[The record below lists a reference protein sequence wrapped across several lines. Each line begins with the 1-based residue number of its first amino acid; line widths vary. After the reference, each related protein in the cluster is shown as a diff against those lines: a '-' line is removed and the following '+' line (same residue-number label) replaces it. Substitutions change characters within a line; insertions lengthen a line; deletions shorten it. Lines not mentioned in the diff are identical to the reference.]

1 MRVFTSIFVL
11 LLTAVLVSGMVFF
24 STNKEGDTSQ
34 KKSDIDKSSVI
45 NLRFGHNTPEDSALH
60 QAALRFAEEVKRKT
74 DGGVIVTVF
83 PSQQL
88 GNDHK
93 MVEMARKGELDILLT
108 PTAKMSVAVPSMQY
122 ADLPFYFP
130 SRADV
135 YEMLDGEP
143 GKMILNDLKNIGLV
157 GATFWENGFKH
168 ITANTPIL
176 SPDDL
181 KGKKVRVM
189 KSRIIMEQFM
199 AFGAEPIPIDF
210 YTTKHA
216 LADGV
221 VDAQE
226 NPLIA
231 IVSMGFYEV
240 QSDLTLSE
248 HAFLGYVLS
257 FSEKVFSKLPQNIR
271 IILIETAKET
281 TPWERQETQKREKK
295 LLEVIKKA
303 GVRIHLLSEEQRRE
317 FAKLTKH
324 IPEKFEEIIGT
335 NIISKTKELLYEKY
349 GAFLQNKEHILIG
362 IDADMSL
369 DGKVAGLA
377 IKRGV
382 ELAVS
387 EINANGGLLGKP
399 IEVIAKDH
407 RTVSSKGVQNIKE
420 FSNNVNLIAIIGGIH
435 SAVIANEIDIIQKSK
450 VPYIIPWATATQVV
464 ENGYKENYIFRVS
477 ADDKSVS
484 KFILTYTMKT
494 YKNPA
499 ILVENSIWG
508 RSNIKLMSEHLAKSG
523 IKAAAEIIYNRG
535 QNSFESEFSKILA
548 SGADSIIMVA
558 NSLEGT
564 KILQELSRREKLL
577 PVISHW
583 GIIGGNFFEENKK
596 ILAKVKLHFFQTF
609 SFNNKPESKKLSN
622 YYMEKYK
629 NESIQNIKAPAGV
642 AQAYDAVH
650 LLALAVQKAG
660 SFNGTKVKKA
670 LENLPPYQGLVKKYS
685 PAFSSEK
692 HNALDENDYYMA
704 KFNSN
709 GLIVPVNEKQ

>member
-1 MRVFTSIFVL
+1 MKVIGSIFVI
-11 LLTAVLVSGMVFF
+11 LLTLVLLSWIVFF
-24 STNKEGDTSQ
+24 STPKQADGSQ
-34 KKSDIDKSSVI
+34 KKSDIHKSNVI
-45 NLRFGHNTPEDSALH
+45 NLRFGHNTPQDSALH
-60 QAALRFAEEVKRKT
+60 QAALRFADEVKRKT
-74 DGGVIVTVF
+74 DGKVTVTVF

-93 MVEMARKGELDILLT
+93 MVEMARNGDLDILLT

-143 GKMILNDLKNIGLV
+143 GKMILDELKNIGLV

-181 KGKKVRVM
+181 KGKKIRVM
-189 KSRIIMEQFM
+189 KSRIIMDQFR
-199 AFGAEPIPIDF
+199 AFGAKPIPIDF
-210 YTTKHA
+210 YETKQA
-216 LADGV
+216 LADKV
-221 VDAQE
+221 VDGEE

-271 IILIETAKET
+271 MILMDTAKEV
-281 TPWERQETQKREKK
+281 TPWERQETQRREKK
-295 LLEVIKKA
+295 LLEVIEKA
-303 GVRIHLLSEEQRRE
+303 GVHIHRLSEEQRRE
-317 FAKLTKH
+317 FAKLTQD
-324 IPEKFEEIIGT
+324 IPEKFEETIGA

-349 GAFLQNKEHILIG
+349 GAFLDNKEHVLIG

-369 DGKVAGLA
+369 GGKVAGLA

-399 IEVIAKDH
+399 IEVIVKDH

-420 FSNNVNLIAIIGGIH
+420 FNDNVNLVAIIGGVH
-435 SAVIANEIDIIQKSK
+435 SAVIADEIDLIQKSK
-450 VPYIIPWATATQVV
+450 IPYIIPWAAAAQIV

-477 ADDKSVS
+477 ANDRLAS
-484 KFILTYTMKT
+484 KFILDYTMKT

-508 RSNIKLMSEHLAKSG
+508 RSNIELMSERLAKSG
-523 IKAAAEIIYNRG
+523 MKAATEIIYNRG
-535 QNSFESEFSKILA
+535 QNSFESEISKILA

-558 NSLEGT
+558 DSIEST
-564 KILQELSRREKLL
+564 KILQELSKREILL

-583 GIIGGNFFEENKK
+583 GIITGNFFEQNKM
-596 ILAKVKLHFFQTF
+596 ISAKVKLRFFQTF
-609 SFNNKPESKKLSN
+609 SFNNKLAYKNLANS
-622 YYMEKYK
+622 YMKKYK
-629 NESIQNIKAPAGV
+629 KENIKDIKTPAGV

-650 LLALAVQKAG
+650 LLALAVKQAG
-660 SFNGTKVKKA
+660 SLNRIKIKKA
-670 LENLPPYQGLVKKYS
+670 LEHLPPYQGVVKNYS
-685 PAFSSEK
+685 PAFSIEN
-692 HNALDENDYYMA
+692 HDALDENDYYMA
-704 KFNSN
+704 KFNSD
-709 GLIVPVNEKQ
+709 GLIVPDTEK

>member
-1 MRVFTSIFVL
+1 MKVIASIFVL
-11 LLTAVLVSGMVFF
+11 LLTVVLVSWMVFF
-24 STNKEGDTSQ
+24 STTKQVGGSQ
-34 KKSDIDKSSVI
+34 KKSDINKSDVMH
-45 NLRFGHNTPEDSALH
+45 LRFGHNTPEDSALH

-74 DGGVIVTVF
+74 DGKVIVTVF
-83 PSQQL
+83 PSQEL

-93 MVEMARKGELDILLT
+93 MVEMARNGDLDILLT

-143 GKMILNDLKNIGLV
+143 GKMVLDDLKNIGLV
-157 GATFWENGFKH
+157 GAAFWENGFKH

-176 SPDDL
+176 SPADL
-181 KGKKVRVM
+181 KGKKIRVM
-189 KSRIIMEQFM
+189 KSRLIMDQFR
-199 AFGAEPIPIDF
+199 AFGADPIPIDF
-210 YTTKHA
+210 YATKQA
-216 LADGV
+216 LGDKV
-221 VDAQE
+221 VDGEE

-271 IILIETAKET
+271 MILMDSAKEV
-281 TPWERQETQKREKK
+281 TPWERQETQKREKQ

-303 GVRIHLLSEEQRRE
+303 GVHIHRLNEEQRRE

-324 IPEKFEEIIGT
+324 IPEKFEETIGA

-349 GAFLQNKEHILIG
+349 GAFLDKKEHILIG
-362 IDADMSL
+362 IDADLSL
-369 DGKVAGLA
+369 GGKVAGLA

-399 IEVIAKDH
+399 IEVIVKDH
-407 RTVSSKGVQNIKE
+407 RVVSSKGVQNIKE
-420 FSNNVNLIAIIGGIH
+420 FNNNLNLIAIIGGVH
-435 SAVIANEIDIIQKSK
+435 SAVIADEIDIIQKSK
-450 VPYIIPWATATQVV
+450 IPYIIPWAAAAQIV

-477 ADDKSVS
+477 ANDRLAS
-484 KFILTYTMKT
+484 KFIVDYTMKT

-508 RSNIKLMSEHLAKSG
+508 RSNIELMSECLAKLGS
-523 IKAAAEIIYNRG
+523 KAAIEIIYNRG
-535 QNSFESEFSKILA
+535 QNSFESEISKIIA
-548 SGADSIIMVA
+548 SGADSIIMV
-558 NSLEGT
+558 SDSIEST
-564 KILQELSRREKLL
+564 KILQELSKREKLL

-583 GIIGGNFFEENKK
+583 GVITGNFFEQNKM
-596 ILAKVKLHFFQTF
+596 ISAKVKLRFFQTF
-609 SFNNKPESKKLSN
+609 SFNNKL
-622 YYMEKYK
+622 KYK
-629 NESIQNIKAPAGV
+629 NLANSYMKKYKKENIQDIKTPAGV

-650 LLALAVQKAG
+650 LLALAIQKTG
-660 SFNGTKVKKA
+660 SLNRTKVKIA
-670 LENLPPYQGLVKKYS
+670 LENLPSFRGIVKNYS
-685 PAFSSEK
+685 PAFSIAN
-692 HNALDENDYYMA
+692 HDALDDNDYYMA
-704 KFNSN
+704 KFNSD
-709 GLIVPVNEKQ
+709 GLIVPANEQ